1 MHDPERASMQQPSM
15 VSAFLFLPQL
25 PSMTYGPDEIKI
37 NHFLLSVA
45 LVRVVYHSNIM
56 KWSSPYFG
64 EKRTGEPCEI
74 SIEWPYRLLL

>member
-1 MHDPERASMQQPSM
+1 MQQPSM

-56 KWSSPYFG
+56 KWNRCCHTK
-64 EKRTGEPCEI
+64 E
-74 SIEWPYRLLL
+74 

>member
-1 MHDPERASMQQPSM
+1 MQQPSM

-56 KWSSPYFG
+56 KWSNFSKLPH
-64 EKRTGEPCEI
+64 EI
-74 SIEWPYRLLL
+74 YMIYVSEAEHFKNMN